1 MEPNNLYIQ
10 SKYNHISF
18 VIMQLLYYNQ
28 LQARPHITPEN
39 LAHVHHMMVFV
50 CPTYSNIVDD
60 GICSNITSSFF
71 GCFGGE
77 ILGAWAVN
85 GQVIITQLN
94 YI

>member
-1 MEPNNLYIQ
+1 MGPNNLHIQ
-10 SKYNHISF
+10 SKF
-18 VIMQLLYYNQ
+18 MQFMIIKLSQSIL

-50 CPTYSNIVDD
+50 CPTYSENLQD
-60 GICSNITSSFF
+60 GICSNVTTNFF

-85 GQVIITQLN
+85 GQV
-94 YI
+94 